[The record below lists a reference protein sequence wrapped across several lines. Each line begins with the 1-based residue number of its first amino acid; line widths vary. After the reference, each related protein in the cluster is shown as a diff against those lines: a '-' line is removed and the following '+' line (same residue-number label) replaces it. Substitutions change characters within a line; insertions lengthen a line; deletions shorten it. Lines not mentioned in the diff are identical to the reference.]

1 MNDANLP
8 QKIIFIDDEPENL
21 NVLEAFFSPTDY
33 LLRFFTSGEQAL
45 VAAREEKP
53 DVVLLDVRMPGMD
66 GYETCQ
72 RFKADEHLRDIPIL
86 FLSALASTEE
96 ITKGFECGA
105 VDYITKPFKSAEVLA
120 RVRNHLAL
128 SKAYTQLAAQHA
140 YLQELERQRD
150 AYVHMLVHDMRSPLL
165 AMLGHLQLIETYGA
179 KQLSE
184 EDRSSLQAAIHC
196 TRMLSGMV
204 STVVDLSRMENSQ
217 LKLECQTVAIEEIF
231 WSAKEQ
237 VLDPLHVRRVM
248 EQINGACSAVFCDF
262 GLSVRIVGNL
272 LANAIKYT
280 PDASEIVMGADPD
293 PAGGVRLWIKDQ
305 GPGIQNEERE
315 RIFEKFAVT
324 QNSKRSGTSSTG
336 LGLAF
341 CKLAAEA
348 QGGTI
353 GVESEVNCGSTFWV
367 TLPTAPQTV

>member
-1 MNDANLP
+1 MDDTNLP
-8 QKIIFIDDEPENL
+8 QKIMFIDDEPENL

-45 VAAREEKP
+45 AAALDEKP

-66 GYETCQ
+66 GYETCR
-72 RFKADEHLRDIPIL
+72 RFKADERLRDIPIL
-86 FLSALASTEE
+86 FLSALISTEE

-105 VDYITKPFKSAEVLA
+105 VDYITKPFRNAEVLA

-128 SKAYTQLAAQHA
+128 SKAYTQLTTQHA

-150 AYVHMLVHDMRSPLL
+150 AYVHMMVHDMRSPLL

-179 KQLSE
+179 KQLGE

-196 TRMLSGMV
+196 TRMLGRMV
-204 STVVDLSRMENSQ
+204 STVVDLSRMENAQ
-217 LKLECQTVAIEEIF
+217 LTLECRTVAVEELF
-231 WSAKEQ
+231 WSAREQ
-237 VLDPLHVRRVM
+237 VLDPLHVRRVT
-248 EQINGACSAVFCDF
+248 EQINGMCPTVFCDF
-262 GLSVRIVGNL
+262 GLSVRILGNL

-293 PAGGVRLWIKDQ
+293 SAGGVRLWIKDQ
-305 GPGIQNEERE
+305 GPGIRSDERE
-315 RIFEKFAVT
+315 KIFEKFEVS

-367 TLPTAPQTV
+367 ILPVAPPTV

>member
-1 MNDANLP
+1 MNDADSP

-21 NVLEAFFSPTDY
+21 NVLEAFFANTNY
-33 LLRFFTSGEQAL
+33 FLRFFTSGEHAL
-45 VAAREEKP
+45 SAALEEKP
-53 DVVLLDVRMPGMD
+53 DVILLDVRMPGMD
-66 GYETCQ
+66 GYEACR
-72 RFKADEHLRDIPIL
+72 RFKADERLRDIPIL
-86 FLSALASTEE
+86 FLSALVSTEE

-105 VDYITKPFKSAEVLA
+105 VDYITKPFSNAEVLA

-128 SKAYTQLAAQHA
+128 SKAYVQLASQHA

-165 AMLGHLQLIETYGA
+165 AMLGHLQLIETCGA
-179 KQLSE
+179 NKLGK
-184 EDRSSLQAAIHC
+184 EDQSSLHAAIHC
-196 TRMLSGMV
+196 TRMLGQMV
-204 STVVDLSRMENSQ
+204 STVVDISRMENAQ
-217 LKLECQTVAIEEIF
+217 LTLECQTVSVAKIF
-231 WSAKEQ
+231 SSAQEQ
-237 VLDPLHVRRVM
+237 VLDPLHVHRITK
-248 EQINGACSAVFCDF
+248 QINGKCPTVFCDF
-262 GLSVRIVGNL
+262 GLSVRIVGNM

-293 PAGGVRLWIKDQ
+293 PTGRVRVWIKDQ
-305 GPGIQNEERE
+305 GPGIRSDERE
-315 RIFEKFAVT
+315 RIFEKFEVT

-348 QGGTI
+348 QGGTV

-367 TLPTAPQTV
+367 TLSASPLTV